1 MNNRP
6 GQINQDDAFDAGFM
20 LDPANPL
27 PLYQQLKT
35 FIKQRITNG
44 HWRPDQMIPSEK
56 EFATIY
62 HIAPGTVRMAI
73 NALVQDAVLYR
84 KQGKGTFVASPYSP
98 GYIRFFRYPDEGKKG
113 LRAVA
118 KIISVRTE
126 PAREEI
132 KKILQMGKSEKVI
145 VIRRLRPN
153 PTDPIV
159 LEDIYLPVG
168 AFPNFDQND
177 LTEDPIYTDYAEK
190 YGVHVVNIHDYY
202 APKLAEGEV
211 ASLLAIPPGAPV
223 MFIERISFDR
233 DNRPVEYRRCHGR
246 GDLFRFHIAL
256 GEDRRSH
263 QGDLYWD
270 RWSLSL

>member
-1 MNNRP
+1 MTNRP
-6 GQINQDDAFDAGFM
+6 LQLIRFDAFSDGFR
-20 LDPANPL
+20 LDPTNPL

-35 FIKQRITNG
+35 FIKQKITNG
-44 HWRPDQMIPSEK
+44 HWRPDQVIPSEK
-56 EFATIY
+56 EFSTNY

-73 NALVQDAVLYR
+73 NALVQEAVLYR

-98 GYIRFFRYPDEGKKG
+98 GYVRFFRFPDEGKKG

-118 KIISVRTE
+118 KIIGIKTE
-126 PAREEI
+126 LAREEI
-132 KKILQMGKSEKVI
+132 SQILQIGKNGQVI
-145 VIRRLRPN
+145 MIRRLRPN
-153 PTDPIV
+153 PADPIL
-159 LEDIYLPVG
+159 LEDIYLPAD

-190 YGVHVVNIHDYY
+190 YGVQVINIHDYY
-202 APKLAEGEV
+202 TPKLAEGEV
-211 ASLLAIPPGAPV
+211 ASLLAIPSGAPV
-223 MFIERISFDR
+223 MFIERISLDR
-233 DNRPVEYRRCHGR
+233 SNRPVEYRQCHGR